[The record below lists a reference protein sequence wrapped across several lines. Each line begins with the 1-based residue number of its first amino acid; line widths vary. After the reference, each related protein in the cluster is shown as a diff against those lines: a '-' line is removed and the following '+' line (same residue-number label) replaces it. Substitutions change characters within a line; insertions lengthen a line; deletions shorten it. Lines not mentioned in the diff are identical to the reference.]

1 MCTDNKYQFTDFW
14 ANYNEDYL
22 LFHVRNEIACL
33 KLCYNMQH
41 IQVGKSCYPLSL
53 F

>member
-22 LFHVRNEIACL
+22 YFSMSEM
-33 KLCYNMQH
+33 KLL
-41 IQVGKSCYPLSL
+41 V
-53 F
+53 